1 MWWTRP
7 LDNERSNTATAT
19 DTARKGGSFLNESN
33 ERWQRKDA
41 LMGLLFFSVGALA
54 IIYAVLAMR
63 NDMPGF
69 LWGAAWIFG
78 PICLLIGGNAIIRSL
93 RAK

>member
-1 MWWTRP
+1 M
-7 LDNERSNTATAT
+7 
-19 DTARKGGSFLNESN
+19 NESN

-54 IIYAVLAMR
+54 IVYAVLAMR

-69 LWGAAWIFG
+69 LWGTAWIFG
-78 PICLLIGGNAIIRSL
+78 PSCLLIGGNAILRSL
-93 RAK
+93 LAK

>member
-1 MWWTRP
+1 
-7 LDNERSNTATAT
+7 
-19 DTARKGGSFLNESN
+19 LNESN

-41 LMGLLFFSVGALA
+41 LTGLLFFSVGALA
-54 IIYAVLAMR
+54 IVYAVLAMR

-69 LWGAAWIFG
+69 LWWPAWIFG